1 MLPDPVTLVLQRD
14 YFLSF
19 EANSS
24 TLEFHAKGGLVHG
37 LKESRPE
44 NLMNPDGSLNDAPAQ
59 VTIRKFPHL
68 LLIP

>member
-24 TLEFHAKGGLVHG
+24 TLEFHAKGGLVDG
-37 LKESRPE
+37 LKEARPE
-44 NLMNPDGSLNDAPAQ
+44 NLMSPDGSLNDAPAQ

>member
-1 MLPDPVTLVLQRD
+1 MLPDPVNLVLQRD

-44 NLMNPDGSLNDAPAQ
+44 NLMNPDGGLNDTSTQ
-59 VTIRKFPHL
+59 VTIRQFTHL